1 MPSSLF
7 NCVKQADVEMLGK
20 AARQYGKMQKA
31 VMPAAHA
38 AGEALRGHMQM
49 LIKGES
55 SISLFHDVAEHLQ
68 VFEDQGNVVVGIPS
82 SPGVWG
88 MASIANQMENH
99 YQITEV
105 ATELARQS
113 GDIEEVFYSE
123 LAGSL
128 R

>member
-7 NCVKQADVEMLGK
+7 NCVKQADVDMLGK

-31 VMPAAHA
+31 VMPAARA
-38 AGEALRGHMQM
+38 AGEVLRGHMQT
-49 LIKGES
+49 LIKGEG
-55 SISLFHDVAEHLQ
+55 SISLFHDVADHLQ
-68 VFEDQGNVVVGIPS
+68 VFEDQGNVVVGIPP

-88 MASIANQMENH
+88 MASIANQMENQ

-105 ATELARQS
+105 ATELASQS